1 MRRIAVIAIKDLRVQ
16 LRDRTGMIAMLL
28 VPLLLAIVLGMAF
41 GSFGG
46 SHSGLH
52 VLIVDQDGSPQ
63 GGRAI
68 SAALGAPGL
77 QSLLI
82 AEASTDL
89 AAARAS
95 VDQGLGVAVVIPPGV
110 GAAMTGSTPGSASIE
125 VYGNPT
131 QSIAAG
137 VVRSVVDGIL
147 ARLNG
152 ATAAG
157 RVAAATLVGGGL
169 LAADDPRLG
178 TIAAAAA
185 VAAAG
190 SDTGVPILSAGATP
204 DSGGVDYGKVVG
216 PSFAVLFLMFTMS
229 AGSRKML
236 EERESG
242 TLARLLVS
250 PSRRIEILLGKGVGM
265 YLVGALQMSLLLV
278 ATTLIFSISWGSVP
292 ALVVLTAALVFTATA
307 WGLLLAGLAR
317 TPAQANQAGTA
328 LTIVFGIIAGNFVP
342 RTFLPTSLQNLSLAT
357 PNGLGLEGYQHL
369 VGGDGFASIIPYVV
383 ALLATGVM
391 VFAVGLVASHRRLG
405 TA

>member
-1 MRRIAVIAIKDLRVQ
+1 M
-16 LRDRTGMIAMLL
+16 
-28 VPLLLAIVLGMAF
+28 
-41 GSFGG
+41 
-46 SHSGLH
+46 
-52 VLIVDQDGSPQ
+52 
-63 GGRAI
+63 
-68 SAALGAPGL
+68 
-77 QSLLI
+77 
-82 AEASTDL
+82 
-89 AAARAS
+89 
-95 VDQGLGVAVVIPPGV
+95 IPPGV

-157 RVAAATLVGGGL
+157 RVAAATIVGGGL
-169 LAADDPRLG
+169 LAPRSIRAVR
-178 TIAAAAA
+178 TVAAAAA

-190 SDTGVPILSAGATP
+190 SDTAVPILSAGATP

-265 YLVGALQMSLLLV
+265 YLVGAAPDERCSSSRPRSSSRSRG
-278 ATTLIFSISWGSVP
+278 ARCS

-342 RTFLPTSLQNLSLAT
+342 RTFLPESLQNLSLAT

-369 VGGDGFASIIPYVV
+369 VGAMGSRRSSRIVGGAPGDGR
-383 ALLATGVM
+383 
-391 VFAVGLVASHRRLG
+391 RRLRRR
-405 TA
+405 ARRLPPPARDSVEERR